1 MKMAIPL
8 ISKRIKI
15 TGVSLLALFPQLKQL
30 LCAAQCQDI
39 TLTGICEDSRAIVDG
54 DLFVARDGE
63 HFKGEDYIEA
73 AANNGAFA
81 ALVCGTQERVNTA
94 DYSIPVISLNNLE
107 HQLGSIAAQVFNN
120 CIQQLNIIAITGTN
134 GKTSCAHFL
143 AQALNSLAVNTFI
156 IGTLG
161 NGHPDALEM
170 ATSTT
175 PNACQLHTLLA
186 KFHSQ
191 GAQTVVMEVS
201 SHALAQGRVNGIA
214 FQAAAFTNLS
224 RDHLDYHGSMQAY
237 GAVKSRL
244 FTDFK
249 VEHRVLNLA
258 DDFNRSL
265 ARRLQSDLDVSIATY
280 SEDQNIPA
288 DFVASGLNLQS
299 GIHFTMRTKRGDVD
313 ISTALIGK
321 FNVANLLLCIAL
333 LSKLG
338 FSNQQIISSVKQL
351 KTVPGRMQNILCE
364 QLPSHPLVVVDY
376 AHTPDALQKA
386 LQACRVHCRGQLY
399 VVFGCGGDRDVGKRA
414 EMAQLAENFADHLI
428 VTSDNPRTEDPH
440 SIIQMILKG
449 LSKTAVYTVNQDR
462 RAAIDN
468 AINLAN
474 NNDVVLVAGKGH
486 EDYQEIM
493 GVKQHFSDAQ
503 VLLDSLKSLVEKH
516 SLSAGSRSVNR
527 GENP

>member
-1 MKMAIPL
+1 MAIPL
-8 ISKRIKI
+8 NSKRIKM
-15 TGVSLLALFPQLKQL
+15 TGVSLLALFPQFKQL
-30 LCAAQCQDI
+30 LWAAQCQHI
-39 TLTGICEDSRAIVDG
+39 TLTGICEDSRTIVDG

-73 AANNGAFA
+73 AATRGALA
-81 ALVCGTQERVNTA
+81 ALVCGTEELVNTD
-94 DYSIPVISLNNLE
+94 DYSIPVISLNNLQ
-107 HQLGSIAAQVFNN
+107 HQLGSIAAQIFNN
-120 CIQQLNIIAITGTN
+120 CTEQLNIIAITGTN
-134 GKTSCAHFL
+134 GKTSSAHFL

-161 NGHPDALEM
+161 NGHPDALET
-170 ATSTT
+170 ATNTT
-175 PNACQLHTLLA
+175 PNACQLHSLLA
-186 KFHSQ
+186 KFYAQ

-244 FTDFK
+244 FTDFE
-249 VEHRVLNLA
+249 VEHKVLNLA

-265 ARRLQSDLDVSIATY
+265 AIRLHIDNDLSVATY
-280 SEDQNIPA
+280 SEDQNVSA
-288 DFVASGLNLQS
+288 DFVASALDLQS
-299 GIHFTMRTKRGDVD
+299 GINFTIKTKQGDVE

-321 FNVANLLLCIAL
+321 FNVANLLLCITL

-351 KTVPGRMQNILCE
+351 KTVPGRMQNILYE
-364 QLPSHPLVVVDY
+364 QLASQPLVVVDY

-399 VVFGCGGDRDVGKRA
+399 VVFGCGGDRDVGKRV
-414 EMAQLAENFADHLI
+414 EMAKMAENFADYLI
-428 VTSDNPRTEDPH
+428 VTSDNPRTEDPN
-440 SIIQMILKG
+440 SIIDMILNG
-449 LSKTAVYTVNQDR
+449 LSKHAVYIVNQDR
-462 RAAIDN
+462 QAAIDK
-468 AINLAN
+468 AINLAKP
-474 NNDVVLVAGKGH
+474 NDVVLVAGKGH

-503 VLLDSLKSLVEKH
+503 VILDILKNLVKKDA
-516 SLSAGSRSVNR
+516 SSTSTRSVNR
-527 GENP
+527 GESR